1 VFLVGS
7 ALTLAAPF
15 VWIMVPNNTSIC
27 LGRLWLTSLGL
38 IIILGTMF
46 SRTWQLR
53 EIYKLS
59 KMPTHTMTT
68 LRKNLSLNNSMK
80 KLAMTLSSI
89 FLLDLILLIF
99 WTTFD
104 TWTATLVPTDPLNFE
119 AKWHCYSHKTYIWMS
134 VQTLGIF
141 AILLWGLFVIY
152 QTWSFHQK
160 SMLRETRWVLLT
172 LYNVVLNFAVLL
184 PLLSLGGW
192 DDDQQTVGVVM
203 SLEFSAGGIILANL
217 LPKALSTWKHKQ
229 EHNSKSSVHGKGG
242 SMDSSGQGLV
252 KLDVSVRGMSGS
264 LGGAISSPSHKKDPP
279 TPKDRD
285 KGSNEKKKAKLN
297 ADELDMQKEKN
308 DSPTLLGMYKLANRG
323 GSPENQNGQER
334 TEDESQVYGG
344 ENSLSSR
351 LTEVQIRNDSLVQLD
366 GRPESPPSLPRLFDQ
381 EDFSATSQKDEKRAH
396 PSEPT
401 IIEEEKEEEPS
412 PRETTPLR
420 KFRRLITENEPVQA
434 IRKTISTQDPRA
446 LLTAIPSTDNTPIVS
461 KTFQTDS
468 PPVLRKNSL
477 SDLDVY

>member
-1 VFLVGS
+1 MDECADIRNICNF
-7 ALTLAAPF
+7 
-15 VWIMVPNNTSIC
+15 IM
-27 LGRLWLTSLGL
+27 G
-38 IIILGTMF
+38 F
-46 SRTWQLR
+46 
-53 EIYKLS
+53 
-59 KMPTHTMTT
+59 
-68 LRKNLSLNNSMK
+68 
-80 KLAMTLSSI
+80 
-89 FLLDLILLIF
+89 
-99 WTTFD
+99 
-104 TWTATLVPTDPLNFE
+104 
-119 AKWHCYSHKTYIWMS
+119 
-134 VQTLGIF
+134 
-141 AILLWGLFVIY
+141 IY

-242 SMDSSGQGLV
+242 SMDSSAQGLV
-252 KLDVSVRGMSGS
+252 KLDVRGMSGS
-264 LGGAISSPSHKKDPP
+264 LGGTINSPSHKKDPS
-279 TPKDRD
+279 TPKD

-297 ADELDMQKEKN
+297 ADELDMQKEKS
-308 DSPTLLGMYKLANRG
+308 DSPTLG

-344 ENSLSSR
+344 ENSISSR
-351 LTEVQIRNDSLVQLD
+351 LTEIQTRNDSLVQLD
-366 GRPESPPSLPRLFDQ
+366 GRPDSPPPSLPRLFDQ
-381 EDFSATSQKDEKRAH
+381 EDVSTMSLKDEKRAH

-401 IIEEEKEEEPS
+401 IEEEKEEEPS

-434 IRKTISTQDPRA
+434 IRKPVSTQDPRSS
-446 LLTAIPSTDNTPIVS
+446 LTAIPSTDNTPIVS
-461 KTFQTDS
+461 KSFQTDS